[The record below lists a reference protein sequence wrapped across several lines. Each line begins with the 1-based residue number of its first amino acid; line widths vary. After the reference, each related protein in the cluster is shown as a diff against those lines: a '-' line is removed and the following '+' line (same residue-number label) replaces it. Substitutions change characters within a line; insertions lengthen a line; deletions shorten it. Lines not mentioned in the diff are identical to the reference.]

1 MAKSKAKDEPESART
16 GTNGFDRGVLM
27 QFVKDI
33 EGFEEQMASKQG
45 EYMAFCRGKRELI
58 NQTLDRAAAAG
69 VPKKELRAVLRVRK
83 LEQKAKDIR
92 EGLEEADAID
102 TFDLIRDAI
111 GPLADTPLGR
121 AALGEK
127 EWEDADPKKA
137 ERQARADADAAAL
150 NAAADVPH
158 DNGASRLADLK
169 TLN

>member
-1 MAKSKAKDEPESART
+1 MLPPP
-16 GTNGFDRGVLM
+16 
-27 QFVKDI
+27 
-33 EGFEEQMASKQG
+33 ASRRRSC
-45 EYMAFCRGKRELI
+45 A
-58 NQTLDRAAAAG
+58 
-69 VPKKELRAVLRVRK
+69 PSSRVRK

-121 AALGEK
+121 AALGQK
-127 EWEDADPKKA
+127 EWEDADPA
-137 ERQARADADAAAL
+137 RQAKDDADAAAL

-158 DNGASRLADLK
+158 DNGASKLADLK